1 LKTLRTTIAALATT
15 AALGAAPALA
25 EGTNPNTRAQGAPGQ
40 VCKPFKSLKSE
51 SQQAFKLCVR
61 MTAQDRGSLD
71 GDPRT
76 RASGA
81 PGQVCKRFKT
91 VSQEAFRLCVRMA
104 AQDRGNSRP

>member
-40 VCKPFKSLKSE
+40 VCKPFKSL